1 VFGWNYW
8 RRSQWD
14 ELILEYPSTDRIAS
28 AITSGKHIDP
38 SSSPRVDEEISFT
51 RSQNYCISFVDIVN
65 STQVTSNIESPEKVR
80 KYYEIFLN
88 TMATIARNYGAKIVK
103 NVGDCLIFY
112 FPETSDHNEY
122 SFKNVLECSMTIQE
136 AQATINEKLEQE
148 GLPSISYRISS
159 DYGTV
164 EIARSAGSQNDD
176 LFGPTMNICSKINSR
191 ASPGGI
197 VIGEGLSKVIR
208 SLSLL
213 SKAGKNYYY
222 ELRELA
228 PIEDLMIGL
237 NKYPL
242 YALKRNDSDRNLIQT
257 QPKLDRQQQQH
268 QRPQELYS
276 GSILLVDDQED
287 ILYTFKTGLTF
298 EGYNV
303 ETFEDPV
310 EALKRFAEVDPS
322 YYDLVILDIRM
333 PGLNGLQLY
342 YRLKAINRN
351 IKVLFV
357 SALDAVPELI
367 SIMPGVR
374 SADDILRKPVPIP
387 DLVKTV
393 KKVLSQ

>member
-1 VFGWNYW
+1 MNTITG
-8 RRSQWD
+8 
-14 ELILEYPSTDRIAS
+14 IPSTDRIAS
-28 AITSGKHIDP
+28 AITSGKHINP
-38 SSSPRVDEEISFT
+38 SSSPDEEISFI
-51 RSQNYCISFVDIVN
+51 RSQNYCVSFVDIVN
-65 STQVTSNIESPEKVR
+65 STQVTSSIENPEKVR
-80 KYYEIFLN
+80 KYYEIFIN
-88 TMATIARNYGAKIVK
+88 TMAAIARNYGAKIVK

-112 FPETSDHNEY
+112 FPETSDPNEC
-122 SFKNVLECSMTIQE
+122 SFKNVLECSITMQE

-148 GLPSISYRISS
+148 RLPSISYRISS

-176 LFGPTMNICSKINSR
+176 LFGPTMNICAKINSK

-213 SKAGKNYYY
+213 STAGKNYYY
-222 ELRELA
+222 QLQELA
-228 PIEDLMIGL
+228 PIEDPMTGL
-237 NKYPL
+237 NKYL
-242 YALKRNDSDRNLIQT
+242 VYALRRNDNDRNLMQT
-257 QPKLDRQQQQH
+257 QSKLGQQQQQQH
-268 QRPQELYS
+268 HRLQELYS
-276 GSILLVDDQED
+276 SSIMLVDDEKD
-287 ILYTFKTGLTF
+287 ILYTFKTGLGF

-303 ETFEDPV
+303 EAFEDST
-310 EALKRFAEVDPS
+310 EALRHFAEVDPS
-322 YYDLVILDIRM
+322 YYNLVILDIRM

-342 YRLKAINRN
+342 YKLKAINRN

-393 KKVLSQ
+393 KKALSQ

>member
-1 VFGWNYW
+1 MKISNGEF
-8 RRSQWD
+8 
-14 ELILEYPSTDRIAS
+14 STIDRFSVVSGSLS
-28 AITSGKHIDP
+28 AANLKREED
-38 SSSPRVDEEISFT
+38 EISFT
-51 RSQNYCISFVDIVN
+51 GSQKYCVSFVDIVD
-65 STQVTSNIESPEKVR
+65 STQVTSNINNPEKIR

-88 TMATIARNYGAKIVK
+88 TTAAIARNYGAKIVK

-122 SFKNVLECSMTIQE
+122 SFKNVLECCITMQE
-136 AQATINEKLEQE
+136 ARSAINEKLKQEQ
-148 GLPSISYRISS
+148 LPSISYRISS
-159 DYGTV
+159 DYGRV
-164 EIARSAGSQNDD
+164 EVARSAGSQNDD
-176 LFGPTMNICSKINSR
+176 LFGPTMNICANINSK
-191 ASPGGI
+191 ALPGGI
-197 VIGEGLSKVIR
+197 VIGEGLSKVMR

-228 PIEDLMIGL
+228 PIEDLMTGL
-237 NKYPL
+237 NKYPV
-242 YALKRNDSDRNLIQT
+242 YALKRNDSDRKLVQT
-257 QPKLDRQQQQH
+257 QSKLDRQQQQH
-268 QRPQELYS
+268 QRPQGLYS

>member
-1 VFGWNYW
+1 VPEF
-8 RRSQWD
+8 
-14 ELILEYPSTDRIAS
+14 PSTDRIAS
-28 AITSGKHIDP
+28 AITSDKGIDP
-38 SSSPRVDEEISFT
+38 SHPPYADEEISFI
-51 RSQNYCISFVDIVN
+51 RSQNCCISFVDIVN
-65 STQVTSNIESPEKVR
+65 STHVTSNIENPEKVR

-88 TMATIARNYGAKIVK
+88 TLAAVARNYGAKIVK

-112 FPETSDHNEY
+112 FPETSDANEY
-122 SFKNVLECSMTIQE
+122 SMKNVLECCLTMQE

-148 GLPSISYRISS
+148 RLPSISYRISS

-176 LFGPTMNICSKINSR
+176 LFGPTMNICAKINSK

-197 VIGEGLSKVIR
+197 VIGEGLSKVLR

-213 SKAGKNYYY
+213 STAEKDHYYQ
-222 ELRELA
+222 LQELA
-228 PIEDLMIGL
+228 AIEDLTTGL
-237 NKYPL
+237 NTYPV
-242 YALKRNDSDRNLIQT
+242 YALKKSDSDRNLMQR
-257 QPKLDRQQQQH
+257 QPKPEQQQQQQH
-268 QRPQELYS
+268 QRLQEFYS
-276 GSILLVDDQED
+276 GSILLVDDHED
-287 ILYTFKTGLTF
+287 ILYTFKTGLAF

-303 ETFEDPV
+303 EAFEDSM
-310 EALKRFAEVDPS
+310 EALRRFAEVNPS

-374 SADDILRKPVPIP
+374 SAEDILRKPVPIP
-387 DLVKTV
+387 DLVRTV